1 MLFLALDLQRELV
14 ALRIGCFA
22 VGRIEMWLNGLQIS
36 VRQVRRLVKQSTEH
50 QKSEACPKMAISDVS
65 ELRPT
70 RMTFYRCLRWR
81 ICN

>member
-1 MLFLALDLQRELV
+1 M

-50 QKSEACPKMAISDVS
+50 QKSEACPKMTIS
-65 ELRPT
+65 
-70 RMTFYRCLRWR
+70 RCFRVASNTHDFLPLFAVADM
-81 ICN
+81 